1 MPDVPTQR
9 EKPVFSAKYQTWI
22 LKVFFLFYINVLVRR
37 MRCSVQVIAGDDEW
51 SSKYQYSRYQFRHV
65 DGGKRSLC
73 TLWFQ
78 RRTQEEKSSDFQ
90 SKNTPSFLLGPQPQR
105 ATHVAFA
112 WPFIRAS
119 LHPTHL
125 VRSSGWKMQ
134 WLTPGTI
141 NALGAIILLDSNPG
155 DGNDNVHALLL
166 GSLPLVAVCAV
177 LLVVP
182 EGANRAVH
190 AATTVLVGFRGRA
203 NVLDDG
209 AVGDVL
215 VGRLRGSF
223 RGGGFG

>member
-1 MPDVPTQR
+1 
-9 EKPVFSAKYQTWI
+9 
-22 LKVFFLFYINVLVRR
+22 
-37 MRCSVQVIAGDDEW
+37 
-51 SSKYQYSRYQFRHV
+51 
-65 DGGKRSLC
+65 
-73 TLWFQ
+73 
-78 RRTQEEKSSDFQ
+78 
-90 SKNTPSFLLGPQPQR
+90 
-105 ATHVAFA
+105 
-112 WPFIRAS
+112 
-119 LHPTHL
+119 
-125 VRSSGWKMQ
+125 MQ
-134 WLTPGTI
+134 WLTHGTI

>member
-1 MPDVPTQR
+1 MSGVASINIVGINFAMSTGG
-9 EKPVFSAKYQTWI
+9 SA
-22 LKVFFLFYINVLVRR
+22 
-37 MRCSVQVIAGDDEW
+37 G
-51 SSKYQYSRYQFRHV
+51 
-65 DGGKRSLC
+65 LC

-166 GSLPLVAVCAV
+166 GSLPLVAVCSV